1 MSYTV
6 SIATVVVVLVLL
18 ISSSCMML
26 PKKESFQGLPA
37 ISCFWADPPAP
48 MAVPTRVDPVQTLQ
62 SDGPAVV
69 NLPLAYPMGDRPV
82 QATTMTPVTLATTMT
97 PATTLTSGAP
107 ATSVL
112 AMSPVPASTF
122 APTILVTMAPPDLMA
137 TSELPTS
144 YVPATTLAP
153 VTQAPVG
160 LVTSGLETSP
170 VTAVPAITQAP
181 DIATQVKE
189 SFQARKTRKPRMVP
203 GVLAGVPS
211 LPFAPPMLADTI
223 I

>member
-6 SIATVVVVLVLL
+6 SIATVVFVLVLL

-48 MAVPTRVDPVQTLQ
+48 MAVATRADPVQIQ
-62 SDGPAVV
+62 QRDGPEVV

-82 QATTMTPVTLATTMT
+82 QATTLTPVT
-97 PATTLTSGAP
+97 PATTVTTAYPTVIPVVTTVTTLTPGAP
-107 ATSVL
+107 AASVL
-112 AMSPVPASTF
+112 AMTPVPAT
-122 APTILVTMAPPDLMA
+122 LVTLAPVTLAPPDLMA

-153 VTQAPVG
+153 VTQITQVPVG
-160 LVTSGLETSP
+160 LVTSGLETSLVP
-170 VTAVPAITQAP
+170 VVP
-181 DIATQVKE
+181 VKE
-189 SFQARKTRKPRMVP
+189 SFQARVHPGQKTRKRRIVRYVIPYETR
-203 GVLAGVPS
+203 
-211 LPFAPPMLADTI
+211 
-223 I
+223 